1 MKITPLDI
9 QRMEFRVR
17 LRGYDREEVDQF
29 LEEVAQTVESLASE
43 NSSLRAKLSAA
54 EHDLGELKKAE
65 ATLTQTLVSTQAL
78 TDQLKQAAQRD
89 ADLVVKEA
97 EFKAEEVLRE
107 AREELARSQRDLIE
121 LRKQRLLAIERLR
134 SMLRSFERMLEI
146 EEGVEEAAD
155 PVARPDKIAER

>member
-9 QRMEFRVR
+9 QQMEFRVR
-17 LRGYDREEVDQF
+17 LRGYDRQEVDQF
-29 LEEVAQTVESLASE
+29 LEEVAQTVENLANE
-43 NSSLRAKLSAA
+43 NSGLRGKLAA
-54 EHDLGELKKAE
+54 TEQELSELKKAE

-89 ADLVVKEA
+89 AELVLKEA
-97 EFKAEEVLRE
+97 ELKAEELLRE
-107 AREELARSQRDLIE
+107 TRQELARSQRDLIE

-146 EEGVEEAAD
+146 EEGVEEASE
-155 PVARPDKIAER
+155 PVARPDKIGER